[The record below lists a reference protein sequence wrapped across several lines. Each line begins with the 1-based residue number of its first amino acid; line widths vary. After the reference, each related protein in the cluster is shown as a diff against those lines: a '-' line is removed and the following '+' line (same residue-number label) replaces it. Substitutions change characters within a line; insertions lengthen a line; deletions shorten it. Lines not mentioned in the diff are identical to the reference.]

1 MPIEIWILDDVGAKC
16 VKAHAFNKHPY
27 SKLHSEAIGITNG
40 VIFVTYSS
48 LIASSEKGCSRL
60 QQLAQW
66 CGSEFDRLLA
76 ADKLV
81 VHERTVAD
89 LIEKHSGLLLNQ
101 EMQKLRVNWV
111 KLLKR

>member
-1 MPIEIWILDDVGAKC
+1 MLEQNVQ
-16 VKAHAFNKHPY
+16 AHAFNKHPY
-27 SKLHSEAIGITNG
+27 SNLHSEAIGITNG

-76 ADKLV
+76 ADKLD

-89 LIEKHSGLLLNQ
+89 LIEKT
-101 EMQKLRVNWV
+101 
-111 KLLKR
+111 LKRPETLVCC